1 MTSTQFNILYELVG
15 PQLSTQS
22 NGFREGIRG
31 DEAMYVALA
40 VMGGDKRMWEASHD
54 VQRGESTIN
63 KKLHAFCTVIV
74 DSLLPTVVRFP

>member
-15 PQLSTQS
+15 PYLSTQS
-22 NGFREGIRG
+22 NQFREGIRG

-54 VQRGESTIN
+54 V
-63 KKLHAFCTVIV
+63 
-74 DSLLPTVVRFP
+74 